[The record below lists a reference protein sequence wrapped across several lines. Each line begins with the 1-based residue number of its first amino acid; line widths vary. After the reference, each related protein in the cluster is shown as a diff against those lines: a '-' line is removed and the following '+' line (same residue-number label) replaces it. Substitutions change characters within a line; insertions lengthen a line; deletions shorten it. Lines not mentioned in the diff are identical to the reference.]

1 MVLRM
6 ANPTKNKYGV
16 YMYTVRVPTDL
27 VEVVGRKVYSISL
40 KTKDPKEARKR
51 FLAVAAEKE
60 REHKALR
67 ALPEAIPYGSIVM
80 MAGEVYREQRAH
92 AEAAAGPNELTML
105 FEGLRTRSMDDAW
118 LAEIAKAKLKEH
130 GLASDGASQQ
140 LLAHEVAKA
149 FTELAR
155 EVSKMESGDF
165 SPDPNLTKYA
175 AAAKRAKGTAV
186 TKLLEI
192 WEKEHRA
199 NGRAEKTTADYRNIV
214 RAFTAFLGHDDATT
228 VTRGQIKSFCDHLM
242 HEKGLSSKTVNGR
255 YLTCLKAIFRAGHE
269 RELIENNP
277 AAAVQQ
283 KVGKK
288 AQSRPPGFTDAEA
301 KTILALAD
309 RAMLPPA
316 DGSRDQRTKHL
327 KIVGRWVPWVLCY
340 TGARVAEITQLRKED
355 VQEVDG
361 IPFIRITPEAGSV
374 KTGQYRDV
382 PLHPHLVEMGFLDFV
397 RSCAEGPL
405 FYNATAK
412 RKGTGISPAQWAG
425 NELGRWL
432 KTSLGEAW
440 PNVQPNHAW
449 RHRFKT
455 LGRLHG
461 IGAEFIDAIQGH
473 SNKTVAASYGV
484 MPLEAMHR
492 EIKKLPVV
500 VVDKAEMKAPDSA
513 APLASPSTS
522 SLNS

>member
-1 MVLRM
+1 M

-105 FEGLRTRSMDDAW
+105 FEGLRTRSTDDAW

-175 AAAKRAKGTAV
+175 AAAKRAEGTAV

-199 NGRAEKTTADYRNIV
+199 NGRAEKTTSDYRNIV

-255 YLTCLKAIFRAGHE
+255 YLTCLKAIFRAGYE
-269 RELIENNP
+269 RELIDQNP

-288 AQSRPPGFTDAEA
+288 QQGRPPGFTDEEA
-301 KTILALAD
+301 KMILALAD
-309 RAMLPPA
+309 RAMLPPE
-316 DGSRDQRTKHL
+316 DGSKDPRTPHL
-327 KIVGRWVPWVLCY
+327 KRVGRWVPWVLCY

-397 RSCAEGPL
+397 SASPDGPL
-405 FYNATAK
+405 FYDANAD
-412 RKGTGISPAQWAG
+412 RRGTGITQAQWAG

-432 KTSLGEAW
+432 KTELGEAW
-440 PNVQPNHAW
+440 PHVQPNHAW
-449 RHRFKT
+449 RHRFAT
-455 LGRLHG
+455 LSRDIG
-461 IGAEFIDAIQGH
+461 ITTEMRKAIQGH
-473 SNKTVAASYGV
+473 SHTDAAAGYGSYPV
-484 MPLEAMHR
+484 SALYR
-492 EIKKLPVV
+492 EIKKLPRIE
-500 VVDKAEMKAPDSA
+500 VD
-513 APLASPSTS
+513 
-522 SLNS
+522 